1 MKYEVAIFD
10 LDGTL
15 IDTIED
21 LGTAVNHALRLR
33 SLPLH
38 SMEEYKGMV
47 GHGIRDLVTK
57 ALPISLQEDSSYI
70 DSALKDFREYYSSHI
85 DVHTRPYEGM
95 VALLEELHSAGVR
108 IAVASNKFQEGTER
122 LIREFFPRVEFIAIF
137 GNREGYPLKP
147 DPAIVKE
154 VLTLAGTDSS
164 KAVMVGD
171 SRTDIRT
178 AVAGGIDII
187 AVSWGFRPEEELS
200 QALTELSPAGRLAGS
215 VAQLREFLYG
225 GEKK

>member
-85 DVHTRPYEGM
+85 DVHTKPYEGM

-154 VLTLAGTDSS
+154 VLSLAGAESS

-215 VAQLREFLYG
+215 VAQLREFLSG

>member
-1 MKYEVAIFD
+1 
-10 LDGTL
+10 
-15 IDTIED
+15 
-21 LGTAVNHALRLR
+21 
-33 SLPLH
+33 
-38 SMEEYKGMV
+38 MEEYKGMV

-85 DVHTRPYEGM
+85 DVHTKPYEGM
-95 VALLEELHSAGVR
+95 VALLEELHSAGVS

-154 VLTLAGTDSS
+154 VLSLAGTDSS

>member
-21 LGTAVNHALRLR
+21 LGTAVNHSLQLR

-38 SMEEYKGMV
+38 NMEEYKGMV
-47 GHGIRDLVTK
+47 GHGIRELVTK
-57 ALPISLQEDSSYI
+57 ALPESLREDGAYV

-85 DVHTRPYEGM
+85 DVHTRPYDGM
-95 VALLEELHSAGVR
+95 VELLEELHSAGVC
-108 IAVASNKFQEGTER
+108 IAVASNKFQEGTEH
-122 LIREFFPRVEFIAIF
+122 LIKEFFPKVDFVAIF

-147 DPAIVKE
+147 DPAIVRE
-154 VLTLAGTDSS
+154 VLSRSGVSAD
-164 KAVMVGD
+164 KAIMVGD

-178 AVAGGIDII
+178 AVAGGIDVI
-187 AVSWGFRPEEELS
+187 AVSWGFRPKEELS
-200 QALTELSPAGRLAGS
+200 EALAELSPSGRLASS
-215 VAQLREFLYG
+215 VAELRGFLMEG
-225 GEKK
+225 KKK

>member
-21 LGTAVNHALRLR
+21 LGTAVNHTLRLR

-154 VLTLAGTDSS
+154 VLSLAGADSS

>member
-95 VALLEELHSAGVR
+95 VALLEELHSAGVC

-154 VLTLAGTDSS
+154 VLSLAGADSS

>member
-1 MKYEVAIFD
+1 MKYELVIFD

-15 IDTIED
+15 LNTIED
-21 LGTAVNHALRLR
+21 LGTAVNHSLSLRA
-33 SLPLH
+33 LPLH
-38 SMEEYKGMV
+38 TMEEYRGKV

-57 ALPISLQEDSSYI
+57 SLPEELRSDAAYI
-70 DSALKDFREYYSSHI
+70 DSALKDFREYYSNHI
-85 DVHTRPYEGM
+85 DVHTRPYAGM
-95 VALLEELHSAGVR
+95 VELLEGIHKAGTR

-122 LIREFFPRVEFIAIF
+122 LIRVFFPRVEFIAIF

-154 VLTLAGTDSS
+154 VLSLAGTDSS

>member
-21 LGTAVNHALRLR
+21 LGTAVNHTLRLR

-154 VLTLAGTDSS
+154 VLSRAGADSS

>member
-21 LGTAVNHALRLR
+21 LGTAVNHTLRLR

-122 LIREFFPRVEFIAIF
+122 LIREFFPGVEFIAIF

-154 VLTLAGTDSS
+154 VLSLAGADSS

>member
-154 VLTLAGTDSS
+154 VLSLAGADSS

-225 GEKK
+225 GEKM

>member
-137 GNREGYPLKP
+137 GNREGCPLKP

-154 VLTLAGTDSS
+154 VLSLAGADSS

>member
-57 ALPISLQEDSSYI
+57 ALPIFLQEDSSYI

>member
-21 LGTAVNHALRLR
+21 LGTAVNHTLRLR

-122 LIREFFPRVEFIAIF
+122 LVKEFFPGVDFAAVF
-137 GNREGYPLKP
+137 GNKEGFPLKP
-147 DPAIVKE
+147 DPAIVE
-154 VLTLAGTDSS
+154 EALRAAGASRER
-164 KAVMVGD
+164 AVMVGD
-171 SRTDIRT
+171 SRTDILT
-178 AVAGGIDII
+178 AVGGGIPAI
-187 AVSWGFRPEEELS
+187 AVSWGFRPRTELLSALEELS
-200 QALTELSPAGRLAGS
+200 PSGSLADNAEQLGS
-215 VAQLREFLYG
+215 LLGAF
-225 GEKK
+225 

>member
-57 ALPISLQEDSSYI
+57 ALPISLQGDSSYI

-85 DVHTRPYEGM
+85 DVHTKPYEGM

-122 LIREFFPRVEFIAIF
+122 LIREFFPGVEFIAIF

-154 VLTLAGTDSS
+154 VLSLAGADSS

>member
-154 VLTLAGTDSS
+154 VLSLAGADSS